1 MAIYNYYQLP
11 LAEYLRQFH
20 LNGRQKEI
28 ELSANLVMKIN
39 HHWLV
44 LVALI
49 NKILKKCLFLLCLVG
64 WDIKSA
70 RQAKCSS
77 RSDSSLASENRKI
90 FRCASCIICTIAIY
104 IYIYIYIYIISH

>member
-39 HHWLV
+39 HHWL
-44 LVALI
+44 LLALI

-70 RQAKCSS
+70 RQARPNVHPDLTAPLPVKTEKSPLC
-77 RSDSSLASENRKI
+77 
-90 FRCASCIICTIAIY
+90 FMHVY
-104 IYIYIYIYIISH
+104 VQ